1 MSLLSPSGWSWKLDI
16 ETGVESLAGRVG
28 AVPIRNDDTFVT
40 PFFSEDTFEEVFAL
54 GDMSP
59 IDLTVSLVFPG
70 LSCLDSPYC
79 KKT

>member
-40 PFFSEDTFEEVFAL
+40 PFFSKDTFEEVFAL
-54 GDMSP
+54 GNMSAV
-59 IDLTVSLVFPG
+59 DLSVSLVFPG
-70 LSCLDSPYC
+70 VSCLNSPCC
-79 KKT
+79 KTT

>member
-1 MSLLSPSGWSWKLDI
+1 
-16 ETGVESLAGRVG
+16 
-28 AVPIRNDDTFVT
+28 VT